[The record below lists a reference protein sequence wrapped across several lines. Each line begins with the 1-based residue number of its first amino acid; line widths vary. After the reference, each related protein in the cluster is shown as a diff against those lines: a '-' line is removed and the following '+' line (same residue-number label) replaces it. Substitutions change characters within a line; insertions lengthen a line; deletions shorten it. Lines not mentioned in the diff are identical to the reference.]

1 MGYIASR
8 GYRRELLF
16 DDGRLKS
23 ESVPELAALINT
35 WTGFLKGDEYRSR
48 MERVLELVATHGV
61 DRVLADVS
69 RIRSL
74 VSEDSAWTN
83 EVWAPRAVAAGMRAM
98 AVVLPSNVFAQ
109 LGVTRVVEKLG
120 QVEMLTALFDDA
132 RDAQRWLESP
142 EASGQTRLQNG
153 AVGRAK

>member
-16 DDGRLKS
+16 EDQHLKI
-23 ESVPELAALINT
+23 ELVPALSAMINT
-35 WTGFLKGDEYRSR
+35 WSGFLKGDEYRGR
-48 MERVLELVATHGV
+48 MERVLELVSRHGV

-74 VSEDSAWTN
+74 IAEDRDWTN

-120 QVEMLTALFDDA
+120 DVQMSTAQFDDA
-132 RDAQRWLESP
+132 LDAQRWLESP
-142 EASGQTRLQNG
+142 EASRQVTSQNG
-153 AVGRAK
+153 AAGRAK

>member
-16 DDGRLKS
+16 EDEHVKCEL
-23 ESVPELAALINT
+23 VPDLRAMINT
-35 WTGFLKGDEYRSR
+35 WSGFLKGESYRGR
-48 MERVLELVATHGV
+48 MERVLDLVAQHGV

-74 VSEDSAWTN
+74 VADDRTWTS

-98 AVVLPSNVFAQ
+98 AVVLPHNVFAQ
-109 LGVTRVVEKLG
+109 LGVTRVVERLG
-120 QVEMLTALFDDA
+120 EAQMLTAQFDDPL
-132 RDAQRWLESP
+132 DAQRWLESP
-142 EASGQTRLQNG
+142 EASGQTTSQNG
-153 AVGRAK
+153 ADGRA